1 MRVCRWLFAF
11 GKMFGER
18 HVMSYLMSYSKE
30 LIVRNLFG
38 GTVIDLR
45 HTHIGWEK
53 LISIWTVAG
62 EELRFM
68 FLPIG
73 K

>member
-1 MRVCRWLFAF
+1 MRVCRWLLHSENVWGAA
-11 GKMFGER
+11 R
-18 HVMSYLMSYSKE
+18 HVVLDE
-30 LIVRNLFG
+30 LFKGAIVRTSFG

-45 HTHIGWEK
+45 HTHIALGE